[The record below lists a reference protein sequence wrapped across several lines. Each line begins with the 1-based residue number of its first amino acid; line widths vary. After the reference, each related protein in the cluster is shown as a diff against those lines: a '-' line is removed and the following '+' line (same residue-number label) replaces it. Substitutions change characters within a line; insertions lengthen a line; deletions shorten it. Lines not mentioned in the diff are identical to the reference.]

1 MIPVIAERAG
11 ALGQVCRRYHV
22 RRLDLFGSAATGRY
36 RPEYS
41 DLDFIVTFR
50 PLPAGTYVDTYFGL
64 REALE
69 RLFGQTVDLVVSSA
83 IKNPYFRRSVEAT
96 RTSLYEAGDQEVS
109 V

>member
-1 MIPVIAERAG
+1 MIPVIAEHA
-11 ALGQVCRRYHV
+11 AELEQLWRRYRV
-22 RRLDLFGSAATGRY
+22 QRLDLFGSAATGRY

-41 DLDFIVTFR
+41 DLDFVVTFR
-50 PLPAGTYVDTYFGL
+50 PLPAGAYFDTYFGL

-69 RLFGQTVDLVVSSA
+69 RLFGRTVDLVVGSA
-83 IKNPYFRRSVEAT
+83 IKNPYFQRSVDAT